1 MDTLNHILLVLHF
14 FGLAMGLSVG
24 LSGMVMMRLIETSAP
39 ADKAVLGRFPPLMSR
54 VGSIGL
60 ALLWITGLSLFF
72 SKWGGFANIGNMP
85 WQFHLKLTLVVILS
99 GLVGY
104 MQTLQRRLR
113 NGDASVMPTMQ
124 LLGRFAFLT
133 AIAIIAC
140 AVWAF
145 A

>member
-14 FGLAMGLSVG
+14 LGLAMGLSVG
-24 LSGMVMMRLIETSAP
+24 LSGIVMAGLIEKSAP
-39 ADKAVLGRFPPLMSR
+39 AERAVLGRFPPMMSR

-60 ALLWITGLSLFF
+60 ALLWITGLSMYFL
-72 SKWGGFANIGNMP
+72 KWSDIGLGNMP

-104 MQTLQRRLR
+104 LQSLQRRLR

-124 LLGRFAFLT
+124 LLGRISFLT
-133 AIAIIAC
+133 AIAIVIC

-145 A
+145 N